1 MDIMGLI
8 TLITKQAL
16 HNLGKSEMNYIA
28 EEMKEH

>member
-16 HNLGKSEMNYIA
+16 HNLGKVALYAISRYMNFP
-28 EEMKEH
+28 